1 MLDGYIAFRYIFLL
15 VLHKHCFEF
24 SSIDNG
30 TVSAGSHLVFAQRLD
45 LIMTLIM
52 ITAIIER
59 RYIQKKV
66 EFIDFLTF
74 SKQVGDL
81 FDLSIIQYNKAV
93 FCVILR
99 LPKLT
104 FGLFASLNCDI
115 NASPYILS
123 SPWHSFVRVEKKF
136 KLTMF

>member
-1 MLDGYIAFRYIFLL
+1 MNL
-15 VLHKHCFEF
+15 
-24 SSIDNG
+24 G

-52 ITAIIER
+52 ITAIIEC

-81 FDLSIIQYNKAV
+81 FDLSIIKYNKAI

-115 NASPYILS
+115 NASLTLCPLLGIHLS
-123 SPWHSFVRVEKKF
+123 ELKRNLS
-136 KLTMF
+136 

>member
-1 MLDGYIAFRYIFLL
+1 MNL
-15 VLHKHCFEF
+15 
-24 SSIDNG
+24 G
-30 TVSAGSHLVFAQRLD
+30 TVSAGSHLVFPQRLD

-52 ITAIIER
+52 ITAIIEC

-115 NASPYILS
+115 NASLTLCPLLGIHLS
-123 SPWHSFVRVEKKF
+123 ELKRNLS
-136 KLTMF
+136 